1 MRQLDYDIDKL
12 TAKMLIYKLK
22 TIFIYYMSQ
31 NKTGTIALIIFL
43 IAGLGGIGYLFMN
56 PKVAQNQLETKSQS
70 STKIST
76 SSSPALAKFECNDKK
91 EPSVTS
97 ETKELRIEDICIGSG
112 KEVKS
117 GDTISINYKG
127 TLLDGTEFDSSYKR
141 NQAFSTKIGVGQV
154 IKGWDQG
161 IVGLKEGGKRK
172 LTIPADLAYG
182 AVAKST
188 IPANSTLVFEVE
200 LMGIK

>member
-1 MRQLDYDIDKL
+1 MKQLDYNIDKV
-12 TAKMLIYKLK
+12 TAKVLICRLK
-22 TIFIYYMSQ
+22 TNFIYYMSQ

-43 IAGLGGIGYLFMN
+43 IVGLAGIGYLFMN
-56 PKVAQNQLETKSQS
+56 PKVAQSQLETKTQS
-70 STKIST
+70 LTT
-76 SSSPALAKFECNDKK
+76 TPTSSPALAKFECNDKK
-91 EPSVTS
+91 EPSATS

-117 GDTISINYKG
+117 GDTVSINYKG

-141 NQAFSTKIGVGQV
+141 NQPFSTKIGVGQV

-182 AVAKST
+182 AAAKAT
-188 IPANSTLVFEVE
+188 IPANSSLVFEVE
-200 LMGIK
+200 LMGVK